1 MIIIEINDVYRYS
14 EFKRRFSWMKILL
27 GKKRGGV
34 MRKRGG
40 VVVVVPKEACMKLR
54 AKGNM
59 VKWFNHCLDL
69 HTLLMLKFKT
79 RGMSSK
85 LRFVAN

>member
-40 VVVVVPKEACMKLR
+40 GGGCSSQ
-54 AKGNM
+54 
-59 VKWFNHCLDL
+59 
-69 HTLLMLKFKT
+69 
-79 RGMSSK
+79 RGMHEIKS
-85 LRFVAN
+85 